1 MGLLGEPVP
10 VSQDDPLALYH
21 QDEYLRQLF
30 ITSQNLALTQR
41 NGAIQNNDKAGNL
54 AGKYVVFTSNGV
66 ANTEDA
72 VPHALGAIPTGY
84 IVVNQ
89 NQSAVL
95 YDGTTPWTKTIIYLK
110 SSAASTLWTVL
121 VF

>member
-1 MGLLGEPVP
+1 MGLLGEPLP
-10 VSQDDPLALYH
+10 VAQDDPLATYH

-41 NGAIQNNDKAGNL
+41 NGAINNNDKAGNL

-72 VPHALGAIPTGY
+72 VLHALGAVPTGY
-84 IVVNQ
+84 IIVRQ
-89 NQSAVL
+89 NQSAIL
-95 YDGTTPWTKTIIYLK
+95 YTGSTAWTKTTIYLK
-110 SSAASTLWTVL
+110 SSAASTLWTVM

>member
-1 MGLLGEPVP
+1 MGLLGEPLP
-10 VSQDDPLALYH
+10 VAQDDPLATYH

-41 NGAIQNNDKAGNL
+41 NGAINNNDKAGNL

-72 VPHALGAIPTGY
+72 VSHALGAVPTGY
-84 IVVNQ
+84 IIVRQ
-89 NQSAVL
+89 DKASLL
-95 YDGTTPWTKTIIYLK
+95 YTGSTAWTKTTIYLK
-110 SSAASTLWTVL
+110 SSVASTLWTVL